1 MECTDAQKV
10 TCAVYM
16 LKQGASHWWEMI
28 SRAWDV
34 QRNPITLV
42 RFKVKARY
50 APHLVDTDERKAQ
63 KFERGLMDGLRRPIS
78 VLRLQTYG
86 EVLQRAQI
94 LENDD
99 EMSMKA
105 ESKKRVKNE
114 QFGKM
119 EYPTCE
125 TCRKK
130 HPGECYRKTGACFKC
145 GKHGHLFKNCPN
157 VGNATQKVK
166 RDQLTQ
172 GCVYVL
178 IRHDAE
184 VSPSMV
190 AALHVNL
197 I

>member
-1 MECTDAQKV
+1 
-10 TCAVYM
+10 
-16 LKQGASHWWEMI
+16 
-28 SRAWDV
+28 
-34 QRNPITLV
+34 
-42 RFKVKARY
+42 
-50 APHLVDTDERKAQ
+50 
-63 KFERGLMDGLRRPIS
+63 
-78 VLRLQTYG
+78 
-86 EVLQRAQI
+86 
-94 LENDD
+94 
-99 EMSMKA
+99 
-105 ESKKRVKNE
+105 
-114 QFGKM
+114 M

-190 AALHVNL
+190 ADELPGILPEREVEFKIDLAPDTRSISKALY
-197 I
+197 